1 MPEKKLH
8 IISFDIPYPAN
19 YGGVID
25 VFYKIKT
32 LKKAGVGIILHCYAY
47 GRNESPELEALCEKV
62 YYYPRHTGWR
72 TNISLKPYIVNSRR
86 SEQLIN
92 NLLADEYPILF
103 EGLHS
108 CFYLDDPCLAQ
119 RLKIY
124 RESNI
129 EHHYYAHLAKA
140 EKNVF
145 KKLFFTIESWR
156 LKIYQQKLKHADL
169 MLAVSASDTAYL
181 KHCFPLHHVEY
192 LPSFHPNDDFEVQAG
207 KSDFF
212 LYHGKLSVTEN
223 YNAAEYLVEEVFAG
237 LPQQLVI
244 AGMDP
249 PAHLIK
255 KCSSHKNVRLITNP
269 DDATMFGLIRDAQAN
284 ILVTFQP
291 TGLKLKLLNTLF
303 KGRFCIVNPEMVQ
316 GTGLDTLCEIAA
328 NAAELKEKIA
338 LVARKDFDMQQVAR
352 RRAVLMKNYSNTT
365 NAQKLVEWAF
375 KFDN

>member
-1 MPEKKLH
+1 MSEKKLH

-32 LKKAGVGIILHCYAY
+32 LKKAGIGVFLHCYAY

-62 YYYPRHTGWR
+62 YYYPRRTGWR

-86 SEQLIN
+86 SEQLIK
-92 NLLADEYPILF
+92 NLLADDYPILF

-108 CFYLDDPCLAQ
+108 CFYLNDPRLEQ
-119 RLKIY
+119 RTKTY

-129 EHHYYAHLAKA
+129 EHHYYLHLAKA
-140 EKNVF
+140 EKNIF

-156 LKIYQQKLKHADL
+156 LKRFQEKLKYADL

-181 KHCFPLHHVEY
+181 QKHFPQHHVEY

-237 LPQQLVI
+237 LPEQLVI

-249 PAHLIK
+249 PTHLIQT
-255 KCSSHKNVRLITNP
+255 CSNHKNVRLITNP

-316 GTGLDTLCEIAA
+316 GTGLDSLCEIACSTD
-328 NAAELKEKIA
+328 ELKEKIA
-338 LVARKDFDMQQVAR
+338 LVAHKDFDMQEVAKR
-352 RRAVLMKNYSNTT
+352 REVLIKNYSNTT
-365 NAQKLVEWAF
+365 NAQKLITWVF
-375 KFDN
+375 K

>member
-1 MPEKKLH
+1 MSKNILH
-8 IISFDIPYPAN
+8 IISFDIPYPPN

-32 LKKAGVGIILHCYAY
+32 LKRAGIGVILHCYAY
-47 GRNESPELEALCEKV
+47 GRNESPELEALCENV
-62 YYYPRHTGWR
+62 HYYPRRTGWR
-72 TNISLKPYIVNSRR
+72 TNISLKPYIVNSRQ
-86 SEQLIN
+86 SERLLE
-92 NLLADEYPILF
+92 NLLADSYPILF
-103 EGLHS
+103 EGLHT
-108 CFYLDDPCLAQ
+108 CFYMDDPRLEQ
-119 RLKIY
+119 RMKIY

-140 EKNVF
+140 ERNVF

-156 LKIYQQKLKHADL
+156 LKLYQQKLKHADL
-169 MLAVSASDTAYL
+169 ILAVSASDTAYL
-181 KHCFPLHHVEY
+181 RQQFPKHHVEY

-237 LPQQLVI
+237 LSQQLVI

-255 KCSSHKNVRLITNP
+255 KCNAHTNVKLIINP

-284 ILVTFQP
+284 ILVTFQA

-316 GTGLDTLCEIAA
+316 GTGLDRLCEIAA
-328 NAAELKEKIA
+328 NANELKEKIE
-338 LVARKDFDMQQVAR
+338 LVTHKDFDMQEVAR
-352 RRAVLMKNYSNTT
+352 RREVLIKNYSNTT
-365 NAQKLVEWAF
+365 NAEKLIGWVF
-375 KFDN
+375 K

>member
-32 LKKAGVGIILHCYAY
+32 LKKSDISVFLHCYAY
-47 GRNESPELEALCEKV
+47 GRDQSPKLEALCEKV
-62 YYYPRHTGWR
+62 SYYPRRTGWR
-72 TNISLKPYIVNSRR
+72 TNISLKPYIVSSRQ
-86 SEQLIN
+86 SKQLIE
-92 NLLADEYPILF
+92 NLLADNHPILF

-108 CFYLDDPCLAQ
+108 CFYLDDQ
-119 RLKIY
+119 RLEQRTKIY

-129 EHHYYAHLAKA
+129 EHHYYRHLAKA

-156 LKIYQQKLKHADL
+156 LRLFQNKLRHADL

-181 KHCFPLHHVEY
+181 QQHFPQQHVEY

-207 KSDFF
+207 KSGFF
-212 LYHGKLSVTEN
+212 LYHGKLSVTKN
-223 YNAAEYLVEEVFAG
+223 YNAAAYLVEEVFAG

-255 KCSSHKNVRLITNP
+255 KCSNHKNVRLITNP

-328 NAAELKEKIA
+328 DTAELKEKITMLA
-338 LVARKDFDMQQVAR
+338 DKTFDINEVTR
-352 RRAVLMKNYSNTT
+352 RRDVLMKNYSNTT
-365 NAQKLVEWAF
+365 NAQKLIEWIY
-375 KFDN
+375 KFGY

>member
-1 MPEKKLH
+1 MPERKLH

-32 LKKAGVGIILHCYAY
+32 LKKAGIGVILHCYAY

-62 YYYPRHTGWR
+62 YYYPRRTGWR
-72 TNISLKPYIVNSRR
+72 TNLSLKPYIVNSRQ
-86 SEQLIN
+86 SGQLIK
-92 NLLADEYPILF
+92 NLLTDNHPILF

-108 CFYLDDPCLAQ
+108 CFYLADPRLKQ
-119 RLKIY
+119 RTKIY

-129 EHHYYAHLAKA
+129 EHYYYAHLAKA

-145 KKLFFTIESWR
+145 KKIFFTIESWR
-156 LKIYQQKLKHADL
+156 LHLYQRKLKHANL
-169 MLAVSASDTAYL
+169 MLVVSASDTAYL
-181 KHCFPLHHVEY
+181 KQCFPKHHVEY

-244 AGMDP
+244 AGMNP
-249 PAHLIK
+249 PPHLIK
-255 KCSSHKNVRLITNP
+255 KCSAHANVRLVANP
-269 DDATMFGLIRDAQAN
+269 DDAEMFDLIREAQAN

-303 KGRFCIVNPEMVQ
+303 KGRYCIVNPEMVQ
-316 GTGLDTLCEIAA
+316 GTGLDMLCEIAS
-328 NAAELKEKIA
+328 NARQLKEKVELIA
-338 LVARKDFDMQQVAR
+338 GKTFDINEVTKR
-352 RRAVLMKNYSNTT
+352 REVLMKNYSNTT
-365 NAQKLVEWAF
+365 NAEKLVGWVF
-375 KFDN
+375 KQ